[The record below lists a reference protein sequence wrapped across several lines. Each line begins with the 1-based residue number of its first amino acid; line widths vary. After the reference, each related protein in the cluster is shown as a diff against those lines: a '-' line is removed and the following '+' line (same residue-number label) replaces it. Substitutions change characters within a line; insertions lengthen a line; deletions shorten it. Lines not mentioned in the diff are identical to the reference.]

1 LFGVETVSKVKTKN
15 TTYTKHNLKIEQY
28 TGVNNM
34 GNEMI
39 DAALVCFIITLVG
52 LAVGFALLKFQ
63 GD

>member
-1 LFGVETVSKVKTKN
+1 
-15 TTYTKHNLKIEQY
+15 
-28 TGVNNM
+28 M
-34 GNEMI
+34 GNEII